1 MANLILADRN
11 EGRIIAGLV
20 TSLVFHWHRLPI
32 GLQTAIIS
40 HASETGFAQSDLSEQ
55 ADQRIIGFIRMHHE
69 AVREGVPERN
79 WAPHRLWS
87 AWLRQRRLVQDVDI
101 GLPNRFDMW
110 FRRSWADRSDEASVR
125 RHGVGSEIAR
135 GLARARIL
143 LGRIFL
149 GSR

>member
-40 HASETGFAQSDLSEQ
+40 HASETGFAQSDLSDQ
-55 ADQRIIGFIRMHHE
+55 ADQRIIGFIRMHHKT
-69 AVREGVPERN
+69 VREGVPERT

-87 AWLRQRRLVQDVDI
+87 AWLRQRRLVQTVDVD
-101 GLPNRFDMW
+101 LPKNSDTW
-110 FRRSWADRSDEASVR
+110 FRRSWAERSHETDVR
-125 RHGVGSEIAR
+125 RHGVASEIAR
-135 GLARARIL
+135 GLARARKL
-143 LGRIFL
+143 LERIPI
-149 GSR
+149 GSH

>member
-55 ADQRIIGFIRMHHE
+55 ADQRIIGFIRMHHQ
-69 AVREGVPERN
+69 AVRDGVPERT

-87 AWLRQRRLVQDVDI
+87 AWLRRRRLVQDVDL
-101 GLPNRFDMW
+101 GLPDESGAW
-110 FRRSWADRSDEASVR
+110 FRRSWADREPAVR
-125 RHGVGSEIAR
+125 RHGVISEIGR
-135 GLARARIL
+135 GLARARRL
-143 LGRIFL
+143 LERIPI
-149 GSR
+149 GSH